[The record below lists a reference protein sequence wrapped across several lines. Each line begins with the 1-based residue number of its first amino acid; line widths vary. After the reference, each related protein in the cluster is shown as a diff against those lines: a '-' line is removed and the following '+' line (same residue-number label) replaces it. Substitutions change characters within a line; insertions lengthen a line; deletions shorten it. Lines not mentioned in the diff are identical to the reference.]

1 MRFGMQFFPDIPEA
15 VKPAAQYY
23 DEAMHLV
30 GLCDQY
36 GYSHIR
42 TVEHYFHH
50 WGGYSPNPIVFLT
63 AASQHTKTARMVTGA
78 VLPAFNSPLKLASD
92 LAMLDGFCHGRL
104 DIGFARAFLPQ
115 EFRHFE
121 VDIEESVERFEEGIE
136 QVRLLLENENVTSKG
151 KFHSFEDVTTHPRP
165 VQKPRPNFYLAAV
178 GTPASF
184 ERAGRLGHWIMAI
197 PGVGSDPIQLMD
209 SYRGAWKAAGH
220 AGKPRIM
227 MAVFMLCHEDREQAL
242 CIAKPHVE
250 GHFAAI
256 VEAMHEYETGAPAS
270 TYKGY
275 DVMRQR
281 IAEQTLES
289 QIECHAVFAG
299 TPDDIIAQ
307 LTAFDDAVGGCD
319 EVSMQVNFYG
329 LDIGV
334 AEASVRL
341 FGETVIPHFNAQTG

>member
-1 MRFGMQFFPDIPEA
+1 
-15 VKPAAQYY
+15 
-23 DEAMHLV
+23 
-30 GLCDQY
+30 
-36 GYSHIR
+36 
-42 TVEHYFHH
+42 
-50 WGGYSPNPIVFLT
+50 
-63 AASQHTKTARMVTGA
+63 
-78 VLPAFNSPLKLASD
+78 ASD
-92 LAMLDGFCHGRL
+92 LAMLHGFCHGRL

-121 VDIEESVERFEEGIE
+121 VDMEESVERFEEGIE

-242 CIAKPHVE
+242 RIAKPHVE

>member
-1 MRFGMQFFPDIPEA
+1 
-15 VKPAAQYY
+15 
-23 DEAMHLV
+23 
-30 GLCDQY
+30 
-36 GYSHIR
+36 
-42 TVEHYFHH
+42 
-50 WGGYSPNPIVFLT
+50 
-63 AASQHTKTARMVTGA
+63 MVTGA
-78 VLPAFNSPLKLASD
+78 VLPAFNSPLTLASD
-92 LAMLDGFCHGRL
+92 LAMLDAMCHGRL

-136 QVRLLLENENVTSKG
+136 QVRLLLEGENVTSKG
-151 KFHSFEDVTTHPRP
+151 KFHSFEGVTTHPRP
-165 VQKPRPNFYLAAV
+165 TQQPRPNFYVAAV
-178 GTPASF
+178 GTPSSF
-184 ERAGRLGHWIMAI
+184 ERAGRMGHWIMAI

-209 SYRGAWKAAGH
+209 TYRDAWKEAGH
-220 AGKPRIM
+220 KGKPRIM

-242 CIAKPHVE
+242 RIAKPHVE

-256 VEAMHEYETGAPAS
+256 AEAMHEYEVGAPAS

-275 DVMRQR
+275 DVMRKR

-319 EVSMQVNFYG
+319 EISMQVNFYG

-341 FGETVIPHFNAQTG
+341 FGETVIPHFNAQAG